1 MRPAPALPLLLLATA
16 CGAVPGTDSYSCGG
30 LPIGVSCI
38 SARDTYKLTDGGKPV
53 VAMAGKATALDAPP
67 AAQGQVSAQ
76 ATAAE
81 VLPPASA
88 PSAPGPG
95 TANPAGLPPGFATIA
110 LRPEDAG
117 APDVIPLRTPAVV
130 LRIWMAPWEDTDGR
144 LHVPGYTYAEIEPRR
159 WSIGQDEPT
168 GGRRLQPLRT
178 APPAQAAPPAPAPQ
192 DNASSATVEAGA
204 GPAPTPRRQRNPPPL
219 PRSGRVGQTQD
230 AFFGDPALPS
240 PTP

>member
-1 MRPAPALPLLLLATA
+1 MRPALALPLLLLATA

-30 LPIGVSCI
+30 LPVGVSCI

-53 VAMAGKATALDAPP
+53 VAMAGKATALDAPL
-67 AAQGQVSAQ
+67 AAQGQAPTQ

-81 VLPPASA
+81 VMPPAPA
-88 PSAPGPG
+88 PSAPGP
-95 TANPAGLPPGFATIA
+95 AIADPAGLPPGFATIA

-168 GGRRLQPLRT
+168 GGKRLQPLRT
-178 APPAQAAPPAPAPQ
+178 TPPAQAPAPPSQIQ
-192 DNASSATVEAGA
+192 DNPPMVEVGA

-219 PRSGRVGQTQD
+219 PRSARDGQAQD
-230 AFFGDPALPS
+230 ASFGNPALPS
-240 PTP
+240 STP

>member
-1 MRPAPALPLLLLATA
+1 MRPALALPLLLLATA

-30 LPIGVSCI
+30 LPVGVSCI
-38 SARDTYKLTDGGKPV
+38 SARDTYTLTDGGKPV
-53 VAMAGKATALDAPP
+53 VAMAGKATALDAPL
-67 AAQGQVSAQ
+67 AAQGQAPTQ

-81 VLPPASA
+81 VMPSAPA
-88 PSAPGPG
+88 PSAPGS
-95 TANPAGLPPGFATIA
+95 AIADPAGLPPGFATIA

-168 GGRRLQPLRT
+168 GGKRLQPLRT
-178 APPAQAAPPAPAPQ
+178 TPPAQAPAPPSQIQ
-192 DNASSATVEAGA
+192 DNPPMVEVGA

-219 PRSGRVGQTQD
+219 PRSARDGQAQD
-230 AFFGDPALPS
+230 ASFGNPALPS
-240 PTP
+240 STP

>member
-1 MRPAPALPLLLLATA
+1 MRPALALPLLLLATA

-30 LPIGVSCI
+30 LPVGVSCI

-53 VAMAGKATALDAPP
+53 VAMAGKATALDAPL
-67 AAQGQVSAQ
+67 AAQGQAPTQ

-81 VLPPASA
+81 VMPSAPA
-88 PSAPGPG
+88 PSAPGS
-95 TANPAGLPPGFATIA
+95 AIADPAGLPPGFATIA

-168 GGRRLQPLRT
+168 GGRRLQPLQT
-178 APPAQAAPPAPAPQ
+178 APPLQAPAPPSQVQ
-192 DNASSATVEAGA
+192 DNPPMVEAGA
-204 GPAPTPRRQRNPPPL
+204 GQAPTPRRQRNPPPL
-219 PRSGRVGQTQD
+219 PRSARDGQTQD

>member
-1 MRPAPALPLLLLATA
+1 MMRPALTLPLLLTTA

-30 LPIGVSCI
+30 LPVGVSCI

-67 AAQGQVSAQ
+67 AAQSQ
-76 ATAAE
+76 ATA
-81 VLPPASA
+81 PAAAGTA
-88 PSAPGPG
+88 PIAASPAPGPAMG
-95 TANPAGLPPGFATIA
+95 NPAGLPPGFETIA

-159 WSIGQDEPT
+159 WTIGQDEPT
-168 GGRRLQPLRT
+168 RGRRLQPLRT
-178 APPAQAAPPAPAPQ
+178 APPLQAPVPPPPPQ
-192 DNASSATVEAGA
+192 DTGNSPTVEAGA
-204 GPAPTPRRQRNPPPL
+204 GQAPIPRRQRNPPPL
-219 PRSGRVGQTQD
+219 PRSARDGQAQD
-230 AFFGDPALPS
+230 ASFGDPALPS